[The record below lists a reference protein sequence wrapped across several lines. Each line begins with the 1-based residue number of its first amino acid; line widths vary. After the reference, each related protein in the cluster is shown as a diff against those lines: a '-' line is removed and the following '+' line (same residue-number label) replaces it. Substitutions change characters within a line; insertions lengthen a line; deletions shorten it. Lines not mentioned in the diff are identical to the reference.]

1 MATKE
6 DIAASTVLE
15 QLDKPHATDAE
26 RGLALMKV
34 AGKMTGIYDANGNH
48 IFVRAEQI
56 KQYLAKPGFSISA
69 PATAE
74 EEEAEKPKRSRGKG
88 AATPPVGDTPPADG
102 TLPSSDVPPVEA
114 GAS

>member
-1 MATKE
+1 MATRE

-34 AGKMTGIYDANGNH
+34 AGKMTGIYDAEGNH

-56 KQYLAKPGFSISA
+56 KQYLAKPGFSIFA
-69 PATAE
+69 PATFAPE
-74 EEEAEKPKRSRGKG
+74 TDEEEAAKPKRSRSKKG
-88 AATPPVGDTPPADG
+88 AEAPPAGDAGDGEGDGDTEG
-102 TLPSSDVPPVEA
+102 GES
-114 GAS
+114 

>member
-34 AGKMTGIYDANGNH
+34 AGKMTGIYDAEGNH

-56 KQYLAKPGFSISA
+56 KQYLAKPGFSIFA
-69 PATAE
+69 PATAAPAE
-74 EEEAEKPKRSRGKG
+74 DEEAAKPKRIRGKKDE
-88 AATPPVGDTPPADG
+88 APPAGDTGDG
-102 TLPSSDVPPVEA
+102 DGDSEGGES
-114 GAS
+114 

>member
-34 AGKMTGIYDANGNH
+34 AGKMTGIYDAEGNH

-56 KQYLAKPGFSISA
+56 KQYLAKPGFSIFA
-69 PATAE
+69 PATAAPVE
-74 EEEAEKPKRSRGKG
+74 EDKPKRSRSKKE
-88 AATPPVGDTPPADG
+88 AEAPPAGDTGDG
-102 TLPSSDVPPVEA
+102 DGDTEGGES
-114 GAS
+114 

>member
-1 MATKE
+1 MATRE

-34 AGKMTGIYDANGNH
+34 AGKMTGIYDAEGNH

-69 PATAE
+69 PATAAPE
-74 EEEAEKPKRSRGKG
+74 DEEAAKPKRIRSKKDE
-88 AATPPVGDTPPADG
+88 APPAGDTGDSDG
-102 TLPSSDVPPVEA
+102 EGDTEGGES
-114 GAS
+114 